1 MRLWGSEA
9 SSLVEEIDPT
19 EQLILLIVALTMTSL
34 GVVAGALVCWQLWG
48 GTVVTS
54 GFWTLLLTVSALTA
68 LPLFATTT
76 QLGRTWVKKS
86 SRSILKAAYVLAM
99 LVAATATL
107 TEVALSLYQVAVTG
121 SGGANPNDL
130 VLLLTTVPAGAT
142 VGAATFGV
150 AATILDKINT

>member
-1 MRLWGSEA
+1 MRLWGAADSP
-9 SSLVEEIDPT
+9 SLGEIDRT
-19 EQLILLIVALTMTSL
+19 EQLILLIVALTMTTL
-34 GVVAGALVCWQLWG
+34 GVVAGALICWQLWG
-48 GTVVTS
+48 TTVVTA

-76 QLGRTWVKKS
+76 QLGRTWVKKDS
-86 SRSILKAAYVLAM
+86 GVIAKQVYVLAM

-107 TEVALSLYQVAVTG
+107 TEVALSLYQVAITG

-130 VLLLTTVPAGAT
+130 VLLLTTIPAGAT

-150 AATILDKINT
+150 AATILDKIDT

>member
-1 MRLWGSEA
+1 
-9 SSLVEEIDPT
+9 
-19 EQLILLIVALTMTSL
+19 L
-34 GVVAGALVCWQLWG
+34 GVVAGVLVCWQLWG
-48 GTVVTS
+48 GTVVTA

-86 SRSILKAAYVLAM
+86 SGVIAKQVYVLAM
-99 LVAATATL
+99 LAAATATL

-130 VLLLTTVPAGAT
+130 VLLLTTIPAGAT